1 MPPKHTQKNL
11 TVMFTDI
18 SGFTRHTETI
28 SRDAL
33 MERLETHNALLM
45 PIVAHFDGR
54 LIKTIGDAFL
64 ITFESPTNAIQCGML
79 MQHRLRE
86 FNEGKP
92 EPDQIHIKISVNAG
106 EVAVTEHDVFGD
118 PVNVAAKIEK
128 ATLPDEIYFTEAVFL
143 AMNKAEVPNTF
154 VKTFRPKGAESQEIK
169 LYRVVQDEE
178 ERVYRQVIDGVHIDE
193 EATRARAE
201 ELSTAASKEAGRYR
215 DTIEHLVEGQR
226 RSTRTLLVAI
236 LGGLAV
242 LGGGAYFGLKAMG
255 PGDEAEKSM
264 ISGARTYLAAGK
276 AAEAMAVVDGYVATH
291 GHGEA
296 VDRLV
301 DEVATVVW
309 TDAKKAADD
318 ASRRLAAGDAGPAS
332 RLEEPRTTAAPSSGP
347 KPEEVRAAY
356 RALKP
361 RAAALDRARER
372 LDAGD
377 VDAVKKAALEAA
389 GGLPPTDEL
398 AKLVFRADAL
408 AGARALETIPD
419 AADHAADVVAR
430 ISQAFGD
437 DTSNRGALETLGRAL
452 ALELGT
458 VARAEGRKAAL
469 ARREEARTRFK
480 NFTAWPM
487 VQREIDLGS
496 LWNYVDDPELRR
508 RFGDWGYDDFQALM
522 KDLRAAGAK
531 DAEFLFR
538 LAKTLNGV
546 QRARNEIG
554 LYGLAELEAAAKAE
568 PKVLVRHEAEV
579 DELLAYWLG
588 EEQEPTSFARRLVAA
603 RGLETW
609 RPRLLEALVAT
620 TGEGADVKPDVAKR
634 ANAFAILVD
643 GGEKRPVADRIAF
656 MNDMLA
662 AFVEGSIPQLS
673 HVHAKAL
680 FAGPMDAAEFTRLK
694 AQLESEVDRAQNKE
708 GPFGA
713 STDAK
718 ANLTALLDD
727 LLTSQPELAKSA
739 K

>member
-33 MERLETHNALLM
+33 MERLDTHNALLM

-54 LIKTIGDAFL
+54 LVKTIGDAFL

-92 EPDQIHIKISVNAG
+92 EPEQIHIKISVNAG
-106 EVAVTEHDVFGD
+106 EVSVTEHDVFGD

-193 EATRARAE
+193 EATRARTE
-201 ELSTAASKEAGRYR
+201 ELSTTASKEAARHR
-215 DTIEHLVEGQR
+215 ETLDHLVEGQR
-226 RSTRTLLVAI
+226 RFTRLLLAAVF
-236 LGGLAV
+236 GGLAV
-242 LGGGAYFGLKAMG
+242 LGAGAWFGLRGLVSGGA
-255 PGDEAEKSM
+255 DEAEKSM
-264 ISGARTYLAAGK
+264 ISGARTYLAAGRPT
-276 AAEAMAVVDGYVATH
+276 EAMAVIDAWVGKH
-291 GHGEA
+291 GRGEA
-296 VDRLV
+296 VVRV
-301 DEVATVVW
+301 QDEVATVIW
-309 TDAKKAADD
+309 AEAGKAADE
-318 ASRRLAAGDAGPAS
+318 ASRRLAAGDAGPAG
-332 RLEEPRTTAAPSSGP
+332 RLEEPRTTAVPSSGP
-347 KPEEVRAAY
+347 KPDEIRAAF

-361 RAAALDRARER
+361 RAAALDRAKER

-377 VDAVKKAALEAA
+377 VAAAKKAALEAA
-389 GGLPPTDEL
+389 GGLRPTDEL

-430 ISQAFGD
+430 ISAAYGD
-437 DTSNRGALETLGRAL
+437 DTANRAALETLGSAL

-458 VARAEGRKAAL
+458 VARQEGRKVAL
-469 ARREEARTRFK
+469 ARRDEARTRFR
-480 NFTAWPM
+480 NFTAWPL

-496 LWNYVDDPELRR
+496 LWGYVDDAELRR
-508 RFGDWGYDDFQALM
+508 RWGDWGDDAFQALM

-531 DAEFLFR
+531 DAEFLYR

-546 QRARNEIG
+546 QRARHEIG
-554 LYGLAELEAAAKAE
+554 LSGLAELEAAARAE
-568 PKVLVRHEAEV
+568 PGLLDRHEAEIHA
-579 DELLAYWLG
+579 LLEYWLG
-588 EEQEPTSFARRLVAA
+588 EEQDPTSFARRLVVA
-603 RGLETW
+603 RGFEAW
-609 RPRLLEALVAT
+609 RPKLVEALGAI
-620 TGEGADVKPDVAKR
+620 TGEGADAKPDVAKR
-634 ANAFAILVD
+634 ANALAILVD

-656 MNDMLA
+656 LADMLP
-662 AFVEGSIPQLS
+662 AFVEGSPPS
-673 HVHAKAL
+673 SRT
-680 FAGPMDAAEFTRLK
+680 PTRRP
-694 AQLESEVDRAQNKE
+694 SSRGRWTRPSSRAS
-708 GPFGA
+708 GRSSRA
-713 STDAK
+713 RSTARRARKDPGVRPP
-718 ANLTALLDD
+718 TRRR
-727 LLTSQPELAKSA
+727 T
-739 K
+739 